1 MPANKAP
8 RKKKPTR
15 VRRNPSGILN
25 RLTMPDDRIHR
36 LKKRADAELMR
47 LYMRSG
53 DYSDIVSLSTTL
65 ALGRVMLK
73 FVDDPEPIRAWITD
87 ARDALAAYDP
97 TAEVI
102 NLDAVRDALDLCYRV
117 WRLVSVNE
125 FVAAAA
131 PSRRRPPE
139 RRWPAGPDA
148 PQSATFLVASST
160 VRSPRRS

>member
-1 MPANKAP
+1 
-8 RKKKPTR
+8 
-15 VRRNPSGILN
+15 
-25 RLTMPDDRIHR
+25 MPDDRIHR

-125 FVAAAA
+125 FVAAARA
-131 PSRRRPPE
+131 IKEETARE
-139 RRWPAGPDA
+139 E
-148 PQSATFLVASST
+148 VAC
-160 VRSPRRS
+160 RA

>member
-1 MPANKAP
+1 
-8 RKKKPTR
+8 
-15 VRRNPSGILN
+15 
-25 RLTMPDDRIHR
+25 
-36 LKKRADAELMR
+36 MR

-65 ALGRVMLK
+65 ALGRGMLK
-73 FVDDPEPIRAWITD
+73 FVDDPEPIRAQITD

-125 FVAAAA
+125 FVAAARTIKEETA
-131 PSRRRPPE
+131 REEAACR
-139 RRWPAGPDA
+139 A
-148 PQSATFLVASST
+148 
-160 VRSPRRS
+160 

>member
-8 RKKKPTR
+8 RKKKKPTR

-25 RLTMPDDRIHR
+25 RLTVPDDRIHR

-65 ALGRVMLK
+65 ALGRGMLK

-125 FVAAAA
+125 FVAAARTIKEETA
-131 PSRRRPPE
+131 REEAACR
-139 RRWPAGPDA
+139 A
-148 PQSATFLVASST
+148 
-160 VRSPRRS
+160 

>member
-8 RKKKPTR
+8 RKKKKPTR

-25 RLTMPDDRIHR
+25 RLTVPDDRIHR

-65 ALGRVMLK
+65 ALGRGMLK
-73 FVDDPEPIRAWITD
+73 FVDDPEPIRARITD
-87 ARDALAAYDP
+87 AQDALAAYDP

-117 WRLVSVNE
+117 W
-125 FVAAAA
+125 
-131 PSRRRPPE
+131 
-139 RRWPAGPDA
+139 
-148 PQSATFLVASST
+148 
-160 VRSPRRS
+160 

>member
-1 MPANKAP
+1 MKVQVKRGERNARQQGTEKEEEAHACAQ
-8 RKKKPTR
+8 
-15 VRRNPSGILN
+15 RNPSGILN
-25 RLTMPDDRIHR
+25 RLTVPDDRIHR

-65 ALGRVMLK
+65 ALGRGMLK
-73 FVDDPEPIRAWITD
+73 FVDDPEPIRARITD
-87 ARDALAAYDP
+87 AQDALAAYDP

-125 FVAAAA
+125 FVAAARTIKEETA
-131 PSRRRPPE
+131 REEAACR
-139 RRWPAGPDA
+139 A
-148 PQSATFLVASST
+148 
-160 VRSPRRS
+160 